1 MPPPVCAGI
10 GRYGMIPD
18 TMTAWFVAAI
28 PVLIMI
34 FALAMERLEE
44 RLRRLAVRENAVQ
57 QTEVEEFLQA
67 AREGQLRS
75 LTRNGNGGAW
85 SRFRRRR
92 PAEPAAGSLA
102 FAVSR
107 RTRQRS

>member
-1 MPPPVCAGI
+1 
-10 GRYGMIPD
+10 MIPG

-57 QTEVEEFLQA
+57 QTEVEEFLEA
-67 AREGQLRS
+67 AREGQLRA
-75 LTRNGNGGAW
+75 LARTGNGGTW

-92 PAEPAAGSLA
+92 LAEPAPGNLASLFPA
-102 FAVSR
+102 APANGPR
-107 RTRQRS
+107 LHPM